1 MTDLQLVMRSRNG
14 DEDATDEL
22 LRRARPVICY
32 MAKRF
37 YIQGQDSDDAVR
49 AAFRG

>member
-1 MTDLQLVMRSRNG
+1 MRRAQSG
-14 DEDATDEL
+14 DADAIETL
-22 LRRARPVICY
+22 LRRSAPILGRA
-32 MAKRF
+32 MRF